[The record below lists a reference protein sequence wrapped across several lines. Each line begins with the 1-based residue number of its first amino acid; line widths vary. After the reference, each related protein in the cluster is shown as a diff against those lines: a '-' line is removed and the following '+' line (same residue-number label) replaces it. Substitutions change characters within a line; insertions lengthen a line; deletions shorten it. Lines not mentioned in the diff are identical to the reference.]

1 MLSTVRRMPKFS
13 QYLAALYS
21 NKISKNSDFAFTF
34 IEENNNEN
42 NNKKFVLAQKF
53 QLNWSCWS
61 RERELGG
68 ERGAEIHTFSLSL
81 SLTLSRTL
89 SHIRT
94 ERERER
100 ERDCDSFFQKL
111 RKN

>member
-53 QLNWSCWS
+53 QLN
-61 RERELGG
+61 
-68 ERGAEIHTFSLSL
+68 
-81 SLTLSRTL
+81 
-89 SHIRT
+89 
-94 ERERER
+94 
-100 ERDCDSFFQKL
+100 
-111 RKN
+111 